1 MEYTRRSPL
10 RADAYPLWTMIHTI
24 VRMIRECYP
33 GVVFG
38 GYLLAFFVAFAM
50 VFMLPI
56 GALGL
61 VFLALMALIPVVLIL
76 GIVRAIERP
85 LALEKLRAGRCPA
98 CSAKSIQPPSTASEN
113 CYECAACHE
122 RFSARGEDVA
132 APEPIEVDSIN
143 LSESESVKSLE

>member
-1 MEYTRRSPL
+1 M
-10 RADAYPLWTMIHTI
+10 
-24 VRMIRECYP
+24 
-33 GVVFG
+33 VFG

-61 VFLALMALIPVVLIL
+61 VFLALMALIPVVAVL

-85 LALEKLRAGRCPA
+85 LALGKLRAGRCPA
-98 CSAKSIQPPSTASEN
+98 CAEKSIEPPSTANEN

-132 APEPIEVDSIN
+132 APEQIETI
-143 LSESESVKSLE
+143 ETESVKSLE

>member
-10 RADAYPLWTMIHTI
+10 RADAYPLWAMIHTI

-61 VFLALMALIPVVLIL
+61 VFLALMALIPVVAIL

-98 CSAKSIQPPSTASEN
+98 CGAKSIEPPSTASEN
-113 CYECAACHE
+113 CYECAA
-122 RFSARGEDVA
+122 
-132 APEPIEVDSIN
+132 
-143 LSESESVKSLE
+143 

>member
-1 MEYTRRSPL
+1 MTS
-10 RADAYPLWTMIHTI
+10 DAYPLCVMIHTI
-24 VRMIRECYP
+24 VRTIRKFYP

-61 VFLALMALIPVVLIL
+61 VFLALMALLPIVLVL
-76 GIVRAIERP
+76 GIVRAVERP
-85 LALEKLRAGRCPA
+85 LALEKLRSGRCPA
-98 CSAKSIQPPSTASEN
+98 CGAKSIQAPSSASEN
-113 CYECAACHE
+113 CYECAQCHE

-132 APEPIEVDSIN
+132 APEQIET
-143 LSESESVKSLE
+143 ESVKSLE